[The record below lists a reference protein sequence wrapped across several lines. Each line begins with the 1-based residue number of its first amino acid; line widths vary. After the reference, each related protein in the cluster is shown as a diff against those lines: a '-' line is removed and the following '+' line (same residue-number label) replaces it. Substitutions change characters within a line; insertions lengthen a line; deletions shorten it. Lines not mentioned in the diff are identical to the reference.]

1 MQWPEEI
8 ITAFSE
14 AIDVQPSEPFTK
26 GDVVRYLLDET
37 ARRAVRRANGDPGQ
51 LASAYSAPF
60 TPLGSVMQDGL
71 AEKVE
76 RISLL
81 PMWGSAVDHLTAF
94 VRSNARDICAQF
106 VKDTSC

>member
-37 ARRAVRRANGDPGQ
+37 AQRAIRRANGDPG
-51 LASAYSAPF
+51 
-60 TPLGSVMQDGL
+60 
-71 AEKVE
+71 
-76 RISLL
+76 
-81 PMWGSAVDHLTAF
+81 
-94 VRSNARDICAQF
+94 
-106 VKDTSC
+106 